1 MREAFT
7 IKANYDIGL
16 ALDKCVVI
24 LNYICRL
31 KRNTERAIAEPHC

>member
-16 ALDKCVVI
+16 ALD
-24 LNYICRL
+24 ICRL